1 MADEPRDGS
10 DKNRDAPTVRD
21 LKGPELSSDTLP
33 DVVGLYVPPRPL
45 PEASS
50 HRTLDLRSVR
60 LSDEA
65 DPRRAL
71 TQLRLESPPV
81 PPPAWRRVRPWLAL
95 AAVLLLAAA
104 GGAFFWK
111 TRPAPPEAPT
121 PVQPAAVTKS
131 LVTAAGASRSVPA
144 LAPARSAEPAPSA
157 TPGEPGPKS
166 GADSPA
172 PAKARPRDSS
182 KKRKDPWLE

>member
-21 LKGPELSSDTLP
+21 LTGPKLSSDTLP

-45 PEASS
+45 PEVSS

-81 PPPAWRRVRPWLAL
+81 PPPARRGVRPWLAL
-95 AAVLLLAAA
+95 AALLLLAA
-104 GGAFFWK
+104 GVGAFFWK
-111 TRPAPPEAPT
+111 TRPAAPEART
-121 PVQPAAVTKS
+121 PAQPATITKS
-131 LVTAAGASRSVPA
+131 LVTAVGASRSVPA
-144 LAPARSAEPAPSA
+144 VAPLRS
-157 TPGEPGPKS
+157 GEPIPGATADEPEPK
-166 GADSPA
+166 
-172 PAKARPRDSS
+172 
-182 KKRKDPWLE
+182 